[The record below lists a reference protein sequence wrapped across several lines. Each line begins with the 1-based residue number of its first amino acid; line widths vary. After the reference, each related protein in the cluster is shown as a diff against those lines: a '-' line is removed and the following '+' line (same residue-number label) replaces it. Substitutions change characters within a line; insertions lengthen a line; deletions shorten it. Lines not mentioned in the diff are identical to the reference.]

1 MEQYYLELC
10 NDPIRFDPISQINEV
25 FFDDSNKQVGYNSHR
40 YIQLKFHVFFLFIS
54 QYSISIQLFTVRSGG
69 ATGIAV
75 KGLTE
80 NDTLTFC
87 MEDKGAMS
95 SIKFSP
101 DHELLAIQRTE
112 KCVEFIKFANNQPIV
127 ADIIVHQC
135 KSATAIVHGFVWI
148 HNKEVAL
155 ISNTGV
161 EIFTVNMD
169 KKQLKSIKSLSL
181 TTDWFSW
188 CPTGNL
194 AVLSSN
200 KGMLLTPIL
209 IKQGGIITRLPK
221 IECMENFQNCGLF
234 VLLVFSF

>member
-1 MEQYYLELC
+1 M
-10 NDPIRFDPISQINEV
+10 
-25 FFDDSNKQVGYNSHR
+25 
-40 YIQLKFHVFFLFIS
+40 
-54 QYSISIQLFTVRSGG
+54 RSGG

-87 MEDKGAMS
+87 MESKGAMS

-101 DHELLAIQRTE
+101 DHKLLAIQRTE

-161 EIFTVNMD
+161 EIFTVNME

-209 IKQGGIITRLPK
+209 IKQGGVMTRLPK
-221 IECMENFQNCGLF
+221 IECMFWPEATLIFVGFIVFTYFASDCFQGKATM
-234 VLLVFSF
+234 VFQTEI

>member
-1 MEQYYLELC
+1 MKYSSM
-10 NDPIRFDPISQINEV
+10 IQINR
-25 FFDDSNKQVGYNSHR
+25 FGISIDSSINSIEHLMSFP
-40 YIQLKFHVFFLFIS
+40 QSTFIS
-54 QYSISIQLFTVRSGG
+54 SYLQLFTVRSGG

-75 KGLTE
+75 KGLAE

-101 DHELLAIQRTE
+101 DHKLLAIQRTE
-112 KCVEFIKFANNQPIV
+112 KCVELIKFANNQPNV

-155 ISNTGV
+155 ISNMGV

-188 CPTGNL
+188 CPMGNL

-209 IKQGGIITRLPK
+209 IKQGGVMTRLPK
-221 IECMENFQNCGLF
+221 IECMF
-234 VLLVFSF
+234 VATGHTGSCFHRWFHRF

>member
-1 MEQYYLELC
+1 MTQTNRFE
-10 NDPIRFDPISQINEV
+10 IRMISVIDIAIGASLSLSCP
-25 FFDDSNKQVGYNSHR
+25 FSYRF
-40 YIQLKFHVFFLFIS
+40 
-54 QYSISIQLFTVRSGG
+54 YSFGWKIPRNMQLFTVRSGG
-69 ATGIAV
+69 ATGVAV
-75 KGLTE
+75 KGLAE

-101 DHELLAIQRTE
+101 DHKLLAIQRTE
-112 KCVEFIKFANNQPIV
+112 NCVEFLKFANNQPNV
-127 ADIIVHQC
+127 ADAIVHQS
-135 KSATAIVHGFVWI
+135 KSATAVVHGFVWI

-161 EIFTVNMD
+161 EIFSVNMD

-209 IKQGGIITRLPK
+209 IKQGGVMTRLPK
-221 IECMENFQNCGLF
+221 IECTYVGHFR
-234 VLLVFSF
+234 VFHDLR

>member
-1 MEQYYLELC
+1 M
-10 NDPIRFDPISQINEV
+10 
-25 FFDDSNKQVGYNSHR
+25 
-40 YIQLKFHVFFLFIS
+40 
-54 QYSISIQLFTVRSGG
+54 RSGG
-69 ATGIAV
+69 TTGIAV

-87 MEDKGAMS
+87 MESKGAMS

-101 DHELLAIQRTE
+101 DHKLLAIQRTE
-112 KCVEFIKFANNQPIV
+112 KCVEFIKFANNQPNM

-135 KSATAIVHGFVWI
+135 KNATTIVHGFVWI

-200 KGMLLTPIL
+200 KGMLLTPLL
-209 IKQGGIITRLPK
+209 IKQGGVISRLPK
-221 IECMENFQNCGLF
+221 IECM
-234 VLLVFSF
+234 